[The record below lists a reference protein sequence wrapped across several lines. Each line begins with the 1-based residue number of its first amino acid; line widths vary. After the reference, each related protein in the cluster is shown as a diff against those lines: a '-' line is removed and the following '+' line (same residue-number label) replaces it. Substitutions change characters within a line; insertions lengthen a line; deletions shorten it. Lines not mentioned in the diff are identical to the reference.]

1 MPAVG
6 VAVLMAVGR
15 GSNERRRARAQ
26 HVASSNFSWGFKL
39 VRPSS
44 VIQLGVIQSSVIQLG
59 VHLSVHPRETRGRRM
74 GVGIVTDHTHRN
86 RAGGISR
93 LNRLVQALF
102 METPATMCGAI
113 SLRGLKRCR

>member
-6 VAVLMAVGR
+6 VAVGR
-15 GSNERRRARAQ
+15 GSNERTRAQ
-26 HVASSNFSWGFKL
+26 RILFSWAWGFRSHGFDRQ
-39 VRPSS
+39 VRS

-86 RAGGISR
+86 RAGGMSR
-93 LNRLVQALF
+93 MNRLVQALF

>member
-1 MPAVG
+1 
-6 VAVLMAVGR
+6 
-15 GSNERRRARAQ
+15 
-26 HVASSNFSWGFKL
+26 
-39 VRPSS
+39 
-44 VIQLGVIQSSVIQLG
+44 
-59 VHLSVHPRETRGRRM
+59 M

-113 SLRGLKRCR
+113 ALRGLKRCR

>member
-1 MPAVG
+1 
-6 VAVLMAVGR
+6 
-15 GSNERRRARAQ
+15 
-26 HVASSNFSWGFKL
+26 
-39 VRPSS
+39 
-44 VIQLGVIQSSVIQLG
+44 
-59 VHLSVHPRETRGRRM
+59 M

-93 LNRLVQALF
+93 LNRLVQAHVQALF